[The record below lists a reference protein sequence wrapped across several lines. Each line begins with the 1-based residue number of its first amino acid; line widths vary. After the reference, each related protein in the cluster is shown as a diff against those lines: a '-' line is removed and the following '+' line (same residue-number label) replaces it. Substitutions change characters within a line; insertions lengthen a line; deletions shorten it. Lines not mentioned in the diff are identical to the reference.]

1 MPKLCLNYSVQL
13 LSGAMCAAVLCAGG
27 CKSAGGA
34 GVSDGIEFAPG
45 TNAPAPIDSASTRGL
60 EVRLWVVDD
69 TDWTAARLL
78 ADRVGTLIDEQT
90 RARWADWGFRL
101 VAIPVDEV
109 DGLLEGLRPV
119 QPINVQWLGEFG
131 KWRAIIRTGSLR
143 TETVRVGQ
151 RAVQIDQGR
160 PRLIARS
167 WIEPMLTSSD
177 VVPGLR
183 LDFGVQIE
191 TKDRKDY
198 AARLRDEGYLGVTRE
213 RTIEDNGPVFDE
225 LLMSTVFDGTQA
237 LVILGEAPETNW
249 NDLPDPVSLI
259 VVDDSD
265 SPDDVDNLESE
276 EAPPKLSPAFGPG
289 RDDQGGYREVA
300 ADRDERA
307 SFDGSTSRGPKT
319 LEPSKPMGKTL
330 GELML
335 MSDGSRIVQAGKTR
349 IVPKRV
355 IVILIPRVEGGFRL
369 VPMTQAGGGNP

>member
-1 MPKLCLNYSVQL
+1 MPKLCLNYSVRL
-13 LSGAMCAAVLCAGG
+13 LGSVLCAAVLCAGG
-27 CKSAGGA
+27 CSSGGA
-34 GVSDGIEFAPG
+34 DASDGIEFSPG
-45 TNAPAPIDSASTRGL
+45 NNAPAPIDSASTRGL

-69 TDWTAARLL
+69 TDWSAARLL
-78 ADRVGTLIDEQT
+78 ADQAGTLIDEQT

-151 RAVQIDQGR
+151 RAVQVDQGR

-167 WIEPMLTSSD
+167 WIEPMLTSAD

-191 TKDRKDY
+191 SKDRKSY

-225 LLMSTVFDGTQA
+225 LLMSMMFDGSQA

-249 NDLPDPVSLI
+249 NDLPEPVSLI

-265 SPDDVDNLESE
+265 NHVDPENPKNE

-289 RDDQGGYREVA
+289 GDDQGGYREVP
-300 ADRDERA
+300 ADRDEQA
-307 SFDGSTSRGPKT
+307 SFDGSTSRGRQAH
-319 LEPSKPMGKTL
+319 EPSKPMGKTL

-349 IVPKRV
+349 IIPKRV
-355 IVILIPRVEGGFRL
+355 IVVLIPRVEGGFRL
-369 VPMTQAGGGNP
+369 VPMAQAMGGNP